1 MTARANTATANASH
15 VRSNM
20 PSASSSLKTS
30 RSFNSFK
37 DVIVQRPP
45 DKDFL
50 VDVTNNVSGNSHAKT
65 PHHLPLSLHNLNLNY
80 LKNILAKHKQVSSC
94 QQTPIKSPTKPTST
108 IILPQINRKDE
119 TTTLT
124 DENNNNVNSHEK
136 RSNRLKSATSRRTKT
151 TSSLLKLKSH
161 FQL

>member
-1 MTARANTATANASH
+1 VSASAAKEAGVSLLKRSASSRIQAFRRTMTARANTATATASH

-37 DVIVQRPP
+37 DVMVQRPP

-50 VDVTNNVSGNSHAKT
+50 VDVSNNVSGNSHAKT

-80 LKNILAKHKQVSSC
+80 LKNILGIRNINTFHVTYIFILFLFVSS
-94 QQTPIKSPTKPTST
+94 QTQTS
-108 IILPQINRKDE
+108 IIVS
-119 TTTLT
+119 T
-124 DENNNNVNSHEK
+124 DTDKIAN
-136 RSNRLKSATSRRTKT
+136 
-151 TSSLLKLKSH
+151 
-161 FQL
+161 